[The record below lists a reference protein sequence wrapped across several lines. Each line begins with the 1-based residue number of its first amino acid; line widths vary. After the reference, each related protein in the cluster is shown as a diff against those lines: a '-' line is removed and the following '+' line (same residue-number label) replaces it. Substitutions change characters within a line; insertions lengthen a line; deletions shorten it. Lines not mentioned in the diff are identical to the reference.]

1 MEAFF
6 PIVFG
11 SKQINAVFSLEKESH
26 SMVFALKGQG

>member
-11 SKQINAVFSLEKESH
+11 SKQINAVFSLEKEVILWSLH
-26 SMVFALKGQG
+26 